1 MKYRIAVVVSQFNHD
16 ITNLM
21 QHQALLRAMELDI
34 KPKVYNV
41 PGAVELPI
49 IAQKLAAKSLFDA
62 IIVLGAVI
70 RGETDHYGYVCNQVS
85 YGCQKVA
92 LDYSV
97 PVIFGVLTCETEAQ
111 ALERIGGKMGNKPK
125 EVVDTAV
132 AMIDL
137 MRDIDGH

>member
-1 MKYRIAVVVSQFNHD
+1 MKYRIAIVASQFNHD

-21 QHQALLRAMELDI
+21 QHQALLRATELGI
-34 KPKVYNV
+34 KPKIYNV

-49 IAQKLAAKSLFDA
+49 IAKKLAAKSLFDA
-62 IIVLGAVI
+62 IVVLGAVI
-70 RGETDHYGYVCNQVS
+70 RGETTHYDYVCNQVS

-92 LDYSV
+92 LEHSV

-111 ALERIGGKMGNKPK
+111 AMERIGGKMGNKPK
-125 EVVDTAV
+125 EMIDAAV

-137 MRDIDGH
+137 IRDIDGY

>member
-1 MKYRIAVVVSQFNHD
+1 MKYRIAIVASQFNHD

-21 QHQALLRAMELDI
+21 QHQALLRAMELGI
-34 KPKVYNV
+34 NPKVYNV

-49 IAQKLAAKSLFDA
+49 IAKKLAAKSLFDA
-62 IIVLGAVI
+62 IVVLGAVI
-70 RGETDHYGYVCNQVS
+70 RGETTHYDYVCNQVS

-92 LDYSV
+92 LEHSV

-111 ALERIGGKMGNKPK
+111 AMERIGGKMGNKPQ
-125 EVVDTAV
+125 EMIDTAV

-137 MRDIDGH
+137 IRDIDGY